1 MGVMGIIGAMGV
13 IGTMGI
19 IGTIGIMGIIGA
31 MGIMKKKRM
40 DIMSPWQAHYVHE
53 QELFL

>member
-1 MGVMGIIGAMGV
+1 MGVMGIM
-13 IGTMGI
+13 GTMGVM
-19 IGTIGIMGIIGA
+19 GVMGI

>member
-1 MGVMGIIGAMGV
+1 MGIIGAMGV
-13 IGTMGI
+13 IGAMGAMGI
-19 IGTIGIMGIIGA
+19 

>member
-1 MGVMGIIGAMGV
+1 MGIIGAMGV
-13 IGTMGI
+13 MGIMGTMGTMGTMGI
-19 IGTIGIMGIIGA
+19 

>member
-1 MGVMGIIGAMGV
+1 MGVMDIIGAMGV
-13 IGTMGI
+13 MGIMGTM
-19 IGTIGIMGIIGA
+19 GIMGIIGA

>member
-1 MGVMGIIGAMGV
+1 MGIIGAMG
-13 IGTMGI
+13 IMGTMGAMGAMGTMGI
-19 IGTIGIMGIIGA
+19 IGT

>member
-1 MGVMGIIGAMGV
+1 MGIIGAMGI
-13 IGTMGI
+13 IGTMGAM
-19 IGTIGIMGIIGA
+19 GIMGIIGIMGT

>member
-13 IGTMGI
+13 MGIMGTMGI
-19 IGTIGIMGIIGA
+19 

-53 QELFL
+53 QDLFL